1 MTKCQLKN
9 YYFFYKN
16 CNLALSDISFGGYD
30 AEKII

>member
-1 MTKCQLKN
+1 MSVKKLL
-9 YYFFYKN
+9 FFYKN